1 MVGGSNP
8 PGPAL
13 KQRVGDKMHEEKIA
27 QIVSLMEMMLEDS
40 SIPKNIKR
48 AVESA
53 KKNLQ
58 GDEDPVVKA
67 GGAIYNIE
75 EVSEDINLPQHAR
88 TQIWQILS
96 ALENIKD
103 EPDEEE
109 YEEQEEDQQNEPENE
124 KE

>member
-1 MVGGSNP
+1 
-8 PGPAL
+8 
-13 KQRVGDKMHEEKIA
+13 MHEEKIA
-27 QIVSLMEMMLEDS
+27 QIISLMEMMLEDS

-53 KKNLQ
+53 RKNLQ
-58 GDEDPVVKA
+58 EEGDAVVRA

-103 EPDEEE
+103 EEEE
-109 YEEQEEDQQNEPENE
+109 QIEEE
-124 KE
+124 

>member
-1 MVGGSNP
+1 
-8 PGPAL
+8 
-13 KQRVGDKMHEEKIA
+13 MHEEKIA
-27 QIVSLMEMMLEDS
+27 QIVRLMEMMLEDS

-58 GDEDPVVKA
+58 DEGDPVVKA

-109 YEEQEEDQQNEPENE
+109 YEEQEEEE
-124 KE
+124 